1 MYTILHIAQ
10 KQVKIK
16 DKLAV
21 KFIFYRHNDNISMKG
36 YHFKTQIPIRFA
48 DIDALGHVNNAI
60 YLTYFEIARSAY
72 WAEIIEWDWKS
83 LGIII
88 RKSVVDYLKPI
99 TLTDNV
105 YAYVRT
111 SKIGNSS
118 FELEYVLVTNI
129 NGNEEICTT
138 GQTLCVSFDYS
149 LQKPT
154 QIPAQQRLKME
165 NSMKYNL
172 E

>member
-1 MYTILHIAQ
+1 
-10 KQVKIK
+10 
-16 DKLAV
+16 
-21 KFIFYRHNDNISMKG
+21 MKG
-36 YHFKTQIPIRFA
+36 YHFKTQIPLRFA

-72 WAEIIEWDWKS
+72 WAEIVEWDWKS

-88 RKSVVDYLKPI
+88 RRSVVDYLKPI
-99 TLTDNV
+99 LLSDNV

-118 FELEYVLVTNI
+118 FEMEYVLVTNV

-138 GQTLCVSFDYS
+138 GQTLCVCFDYE
-149 LQKPT
+149 LQKPAL
-154 QIPAQQRLKME
+154 IPEKQRLMME
-165 NSMKYNL
+165 NSMKYNS

>member
-1 MYTILHIAQ
+1 VYTILHIAQ
-10 KQVKIK
+10 KQAKIK

-21 KFIFYRHNDNISMKG
+21 SFIFYRHNDNNHMKG
-36 YHFKTQIPIRFA
+36 YHFKTKIPIRFA

-72 WAEIIEWDWKS
+72 WAEIIEWDWKL

-99 TLTDNV
+99 TLSDNV

-118 FELEYVLVTNI
+118 FELEYVLVTNN
-129 NGNEEICTT
+129 NGLEEICTT
-138 GQTLCVSFDYS
+138 GQTLCVSFDYT

-154 QIPAQQRLKME
+154 QIPEEQRLKME
-165 NSMKYNL
+165 NSMKNNL

>member
-10 KQVKIK
+10 KQAKTNA
-16 DKLAV
+16 KLAA
-21 KFIFYRHNDNISMKG
+21 KFIFYRHNDNIHMKG

-72 WAEIIEWDWKS
+72 WAEIIEWDWKL

-99 TLTDNV
+99 TLSDKV

-118 FELEYVLVTNI
+118 FELEYVLVRNI
-129 NGNEEICTT
+129 NGIEEICTT
-138 GQTLCVSFDYS
+138 GQTLCVSFDYAM
-149 LQKPT
+149 QKPT
-154 QIPAQQRLKME
+154 QIPSQQRIRME
-165 NSMKYNL
+165 NSMKYNP

>member
-1 MYTILHIAQ
+1 MEG
-10 KQVKIK
+10 
-16 DKLAV
+16 
-21 KFIFYRHNDNISMKG
+21 F
-36 YHFKTQIPIRFA
+36 HFKIQIPIRFA

-72 WAEIIEWDWKS
+72 WAEIIKWDWK
-83 LGIII
+83 LFGIII

-99 TLTDNV
+99 ILADEV

-118 FELEYVLVTNI
+118 FELDYVLVRII
-129 NGNEEICTT
+129 NGSEEICTT
-138 GQTLCVSFDYS
+138 GQTLCVSFDYT

-154 QIPAQQRLKME
+154 QIPEFQRQMME
-165 NSMKYNL
+165 NSMKSNL
-172 E
+172 D

>member
-1 MYTILHIAQ
+1 
-10 KQVKIK
+10 
-16 DKLAV
+16 
-21 KFIFYRHNDNISMKG
+21 MKG
-36 YHFKTQIPIRFA
+36 FHYKLQIPTRFA

-60 YLTYFEIARSAY
+60 YLTYFEMARSAY
-72 WAEIIEWDWKS
+72 WAEIIEWDWK
-83 LGIII
+83 LFGIII

-99 TLTDNV
+99 VLSDEV

-118 FELEYVLVTNI
+118 FELEYILVKNI

-138 GQTLCVSFDYS
+138 GQTLCVSFDYT

-154 QIPAQQRLKME
+154 QIPALQRLKME
-165 NSMKYNL
+165 SSMKHNL
-172 E
+172 D